1 MAYSSYSPFKPIR
14 SFTSSK
20 SMGGVNQA
28 PLTSPSLYLPRFV
41 IKTCISIKITSL
53 SLKIDIKKAA
63 VFYLLIHKID
73 LLIPTALPFGSP
85 FFCRTRSEERRVGKE
100 CRSQWA
106 REGYRKKEA
115 EMGRGAWER
124 QSE

>member
-1 MAYSSYSPFKPIR
+1 MFFYFLKINGWCKPSTINFSFIIFTEIR
-14 SFTSSK
+14 YKNLHFHIKFTS
-20 SMGGVNQA
+20 
-28 PLTSPSLYLPRFV
+28 F
-41 IKTCISIKITSL
+41 
-53 SLKIDIKKAA
+53 SLKIAIKKAA
-63 VFYLLIHKID
+63 AFYLLIHKID
-73 LLIPTALPFGSP
+73 LLIPTALQFGSP